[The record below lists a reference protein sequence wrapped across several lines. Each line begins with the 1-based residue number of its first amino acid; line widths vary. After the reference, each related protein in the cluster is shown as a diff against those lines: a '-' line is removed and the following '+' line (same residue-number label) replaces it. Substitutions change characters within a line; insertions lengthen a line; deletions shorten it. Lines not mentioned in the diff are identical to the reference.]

1 MLEQLLTFLQSFFPL
16 PLFPEGL
23 TYSLLTPVL
32 VGVLFMAMS
41 TETFGGGFS
50 GLVVPGYLAPI
61 FLLKP
66 WIGLVIVLEAVAT
79 YLAVRLTS
87 DGGCRLGLWSVFF
100 GRDRFLALVMT
111 GTLVRV
117 LAEGYLLPAAS
128 LWLGDVLAAQ
138 LDLRGNLHSI
148 GLICVPLLANMFW
161 KTGVLDGI
169 PPVMLPMAA
178 TYLTLRFVLMPFTN
192 FSVGHIE
199 VAYDSFAVDLV
210 ANPKSYIL
218 LMTSMVL
225 ASRAALRYGW
235 DFNGVMV
242 PALISLT
249 WFEPQK
255 LLSTCAESYLI
266 YQTTRRVLK
275 LKLFE
280 NVTVEGPRKVV
291 SGFLIGYTLKFIAC
305 LALSRFAHGFNPIDL
320 FGFGY
325 MLPTLIAVKM
335 IQKENAALVLGPT
348 LLVSAQGALWGNAA
362 GFLLMLSVP
371 TASLLGLQ
379 PAAPAA
385 EVAAPL
391 AEAPVSSVQ
400 ARLAFDRRLV
410 LPEDALNRFQRPWPV
425 EENAFT
431 LAVTA
436 ARRAM
441 EAQSSWEQAAAEF
454 ARTLP
459 SVSMAAASLA
469 TGPAAT
475 LYLSETT
482 RASDWPRG
490 HGLFAFRRHP
500 TNRLVIQ
507 VPHPLD
513 EPGAYEAGAWLYE
526 RLGAAALFVAGAHPR
541 TNVDGSADVLINPR
555 TLFQAA
561 HRVFRH
567 HDLVSV
573 RVLASPG
580 ARLLCA
586 GEIPAALDLNRLNDE
601 AGPVELGWDRLP
613 GRHCQAESAARG
625 FANLLL
631 TPASVERLR
640 ARVLGSAPPPL
651 LEGTL
656 AQLLG
661 LPRSAPVSGV
671 PTPPTTAILQFLD
684 VSVLTPLV
692 SLAAAGPAIAVSP
705 ARWREADF
713 AAGLAGYRLARWNE
727 PATTGPPLILLQ
739 PAPGSP
745 SRWGT
750 MVLRVG
756 PAQPVLLEAPEPA
769 LERRTAETGAALL
782 QALRARALLV
792 NDGQDPALPRD
803 AVSFFHLAHQVLAR
817 ETDAA
822 GQLLAI
828 QLRGFR
834 LESHPGMT
842 AEMVVSPGRETP
854 DDSPRYRRLAEELA
868 ALGHKVALQDSSLEL
883 APFRAASSPE
893 ESYSVAFHA
902 GPFAYL
908 HVSDRARESYRSTT
922 RSAEEESWSLAY
934 LEAIGV
940 PRAEGSL
947 AERLARPRRAAP
959 AAGCDLAALREPMVR
974 FSQTQNPLL
983 LAHARAR
990 AIACGGSLEHFT
1002 DRASGLAVFLVEL
1015 PDRRLLVNPRP
1026 RNALGRITTPEAGAP
1041 DALAGFLARGDLML
1055 ELTAPRR

>member
-1 MLEQLLTFLQSFFPL
+1 MEQLLSFIQSLFPL
-16 PLFPEGL
+16 PIFPEGL

-32 VGVLFMAMS
+32 VGVLFMALS

-66 WIGLVIVLEAVAT
+66 WIGLVIVLEAVVT
-79 YLAVRLTS
+79 YLIVRLTS
-87 DGGCRLGLWSVFF
+87 DGGCRL
-100 GRDRFLALVMT
+100 ALVIT

-117 LAEGYLLPAAS
+117 LAEGYVLPAAS

-210 ANPKSYIL
+210 ANPKSYIV
-218 LMTSMVL
+218 LMTSMVM

-255 LLSTCAESYLI
+255 LVSTFVESYLI
-266 YQTTRRVLK
+266 YQVTRRMLK

-280 NVTVEGPRKVV
+280 NITVEGPRKVL
-291 SGFLIGYTLKFIAC
+291 SGFLIGYSLKFIAC
-305 LALSRFAHGFNPIDL
+305 MALSRFAHGFNPIDL

-362 GFLLMLSVP
+362 GFLLMLTVP
-371 TASLLGLQ
+371 AASFLGLQ
-379 PAAPAA
+379 PAAATTA
-385 EVAAPL
+385 SVEPL
-391 AEAPVSSVQ
+391 AETPVSSVQ
-400 ARLAFDRRLV
+400 ARLTFDRRLV

-431 LAVTA
+431 LAMTA
-436 ARRAM
+436 TRRAM
-441 EAQSSWEQAAAEF
+441 EAQSSWEQATLELGQ
-454 ARTLP
+454 TLP
-459 SVSMAAASLA
+459 AVSMAASLLA
-469 TGPAAT
+469 TGPGAST
-475 LYLSETT
+475 YLSEAT
-482 RASDWPRG
+482 RTAEWPRG
-490 HGLFAFRRHP
+490 HGLFVFRRHP
-500 TNRLVIQ
+500 TNRLVLQ
-507 VPHPLD
+507 VPHPLQ
-513 EPGAYEAGAWLYE
+513 EPGAAEAGAWLYE
-526 RLGAAALFVAGAHPR
+526 RLGAAALMVAGAHPR
-541 TNVDGSADVLINPR
+541 TNVDRSADVLVNPR

-561 HRVFRH
+561 HRVFRSY
-567 HDLVSV
+567 DVVSL
-573 RVLASPG
+573 RVQAQPG

-586 GEIPAALDLNRLNDE
+586 GEVPDALDFERLTAE
-601 AGPVELGWDRLP
+601 AGRIELGWDRLP
-613 GRHCQAESAARG
+613 GRHCQAESAAGG

-640 ARVLGSAPPPL
+640 AGAFGTGPL
-651 LEGTL
+651 PALEGTL

-661 LPRSAPVSGV
+661 LPRTPPSAAP
-671 PTPPTTAILQFLD
+671 PAPPTTALLHFLD

-692 SLAAAGPAIAVSP
+692 SLAAAESVTAVSP
-705 ARWREADF
+705 ARWREVDS
-713 AAGLAGYRLARWNE
+713 AAGLAGYRLAHWSE
-727 PATTGPPLILLQ
+727 PATTGPPAVLLQ

-745 SRWGT
+745 RRWGT
-750 MVLRVG
+750 FVLRAG
-756 PAQPVLLEAPEPA
+756 PAQPLLLEVPEPA
-769 LERRTAETGAALL
+769 VERRTGETGAALF

-792 NDGQDPALPRD
+792 NDGQDPARPRD

-817 ETDAA
+817 EA
-822 GQLLAI
+822 GPAQPFLAV

-834 LESHPGMT
+834 TESHPGVT
-842 AEMVVSPGRETP
+842 AEMIVSPGRETS
-854 DDSPRYRRLAEELA
+854 DDSPRYRRFAEQLT
-868 ALGHKVALQDSSLEL
+868 ALGHTVAMQDSSLEL
-883 APFRAASSPE
+883 SPFRAAWSPE
-893 ESYSVAFHA
+893 EAYSVAFHS

-908 HVSDRARESYRSTT
+908 HVSDQARENYRITART
-922 RSAEEESWSLAY
+922 AEEENWSLAY
-934 LEAIGV
+934 LEAIGI
-940 PRAEGSL
+940 PRVQGSL
-947 AERLARPRRAAP
+947 ADRLARPRATSP
-959 AAGCDLAALREPMVR
+959 AASCDPAALRDLMVR
-974 FSQTQNPLL
+974 FSQSQNPLL
-983 LAHARAR
+983 LSHANAQ
-990 AIACGGSLEHFT
+990 ATACGGRLEHFT
-1002 DRASGLAVFLVEL
+1002 DRASGVAILLAEL
-1015 PDRRLLVNPRP
+1015 PDRWLLVNPRP
-1026 RNALGRITTPEAGAP
+1026 RNAEGSASAPEENAIAALGQ
-1041 DALAGFLARGDLML
+1041 FLARGDLVL
-1055 ELTAPRR
+1055 ELTGHRR